1 MPSRSRIARSPSS
14 VCAHP
19 CSSPRAPRVPR
30 LPTRRRSLRYAAALT
45 GEAGPWP
52 TDTRRR
58 RGDCI
63 GSPWRWWRRCSGWA
77 PGSPHSSRRTQAFKQ
92 LLYDIHESTG
102 VAIFALVLLRLLHR
116 VASPPAPLPSRVPR
130 AMRFAAHANHAL
142 LYAML
147 LVQPVL
153 GFLDT
158 NAWGFPLTWAGLVRL
173 PSPIGHNET
182 IAPLLSALH
191 WYGAAAAA
199 GADRR
204 PSARRGVSRA
214 DPARRRG
221 AADAVGRP

>member
-1 MPSRSRIARSPSS
+1 MAYRYPPAARGLHWLT
-14 VCAHP
+14 VAL
-19 CSSPRAPRVPR
+19 V
-30 LPTRRRSLRYAAALT
+30 AAMFGLGAWIT
-45 GEAGPWP
+45 AFEPK
-52 TDTRRR
+52 D
-58 RGDCI
+58 
-63 GSPWRWWRRCSGWA
+63 
-77 PGSPHSSRRTQAFKQ
+77 QAFKQ

-173 PSPIGHNET
+173 PSPIGHNEK

-191 WYGAAAAA
+191 WYGALLLLALIAAHLL
-199 GADRR
+199 
-204 PSARRGVSRA
+204 
-214 DPARRRG
+214 G
-221 AADAVGRP
+221 AAHHGLIRRDGVVQRML